1 MMLSFFNGAN
11 HILVLFLLPIA
22 FDIGGRTAGL
32 AVSFA
37 LFSYHTLLGLM
48 KMLYSEKRGLGWII
62 SQLLTIS
69 QPFFFPYF
77 FIHSLRFIYTDQT
90 QALLNF
96 YEMFLIYSSPIFTI
110 IEGAAT
116 ATAIIICR
124 DKVKQLLEQ
133 DERIQIYISIIS
145 LVNYVIS
152 SYILYSLYTTPG
164 MDIYNATL
172 IGSIMT
178 LAVVITVS
186 LAVNNTEY
194 AKPLLPDLSL
204 LFAYNIYCIY
214 MLSLNWKPSVPP
226 QDLQLLINKD
236 NISPNLF
243 QNFDA
248 KAIIDY
254 IRDLKVNIN
263 AQFIANN
270 LLNFVERFRTVTAIQ
285 KALSLNVFMA
295 LIYRTGIV
303 ISAFYYLNIIIA
315 ENQNEEDLMS
325 QKIFNF
331 IISLT
336 TPIIIAVY
344 THLLLYHYEYLD
356 SGMGMWRWISII
368 VCWVLYMWYFN
379 VEDELY

>member
-1 MMLSFFNGAN
+1 MLSFFNGAN

-254 IRDLKVNIN
+254 IRDLKISN
-263 AQFIANN
+263 
-270 LLNFVERFRTVTAIQ
+270 
-285 KALSLNVFMA
+285 
-295 LIYRTGIV
+295 GIV

>member
-1 MMLSFFNGAN
+1 MNVLSFFNGAN
-11 HILVLFLLPIA
+11 YLLFLFLLPIA
-22 FDIGGRTAGL
+22 FDIGGRPAGL

-37 LFSYHTLLGLM
+37 LFSYYTLSGLM
-48 KMLYSEKRGLGWII
+48 KVLFWKKQGLGWII

-69 QPFFFPYF
+69 QPFLLSYF
-77 FIHSLRFIYTDQT
+77 FIHSFRFTYMNQT
-90 QALLNF
+90 QILLNF
-96 YEMFLIYSSPIFTI
+96 YEMLLIYSSPVFTI

-116 ATAIIICR
+116 ATIIIICR

-133 DERIQIYISIIS
+133 DEGIQIYISIIS
-145 LVNYVIS
+145 LVNYIVS
-152 SYILYSLYTTPG
+152 SYILYSLYTTPA

-178 LAVVITVS
+178 LSVVITIS
-186 LAVNNTEY
+186 LAVNKIDHT
-194 AKPLLPDLSL
+194 KPLWPDLSL

-214 MLSLNWKPSVPP
+214 MLSLDWKPSVPP

-236 NISPNLF
+236 SISLNIF
-243 QNFDA
+243 QNFDS

-254 IRDLKVNIN
+254 IRDLKENMN

-270 LLNFVERFRTVTAIQ
+270 LLDFMEKFRMITAIQ
-285 KALSLNVFMA
+285 KALSLGVFMA
-295 LIYRTGIV
+295 LVYRTGII
-303 ISAFYYLNIIIA
+303 ISAFYHLNIINA
-315 ENQNEEDLMS
+315 ENQNEDDLMS

-331 IISLT
+331 IVSFT

-368 VCWVLYMWYFN
+368 VCWVLYIWYFN
-379 VEDELY
+379 VEDEL